1 MNFLKNAINKNL
13 QWFIRS
19 GVMIPYDSRI
29 GSWGGGDLFEGG
41 GGSIYT
47 GWTNAPIALNLL
59 FENQKKSMF

>member
-19 GVMIPYDSRI
+19 GVMIPDDSRI
-29 GSWGGGDLFEGG
+29 GSWGGGDLFDGDG
-41 GGSIYT
+41 SSIYT